1 MFENLQEKLQRA
13 FKTLRGQATLTEENI
28 DEALREIR
36 LALLEADVNFKVV
49 KQLIDQIRVKAVGQ
63 DVLTALSP
71 GEQVI
76 KIVRDELVEILGRD
90 TARMKFASQPPTVIL
105 MAGLQG
111 SGKTTTSGKLA
122 NWLKNGG
129 HRPLL
134 VSVDV
139 YRPAAREQL
148 KVVAQAVKAN
158 IYEGEVGEATP
169 GPRDPRAKE
178 ARREAINTGSDV
190 LIVDTAGRLHID
202 DQLMDE
208 MQLLKRLLNP
218 QEILFVADAMTGQD
232 AVNSADEFH
241 KKLSLTGVV
250 LTKMDGDARGGAAL
264 SIRQVTGQPIKFI
277 GVGEK
282 YDALEPFHPDRIV
295 SRILGM
301 GDILSL
307 IERAESQID
316 KKKAQEMATK
326 ALTGDGFS
334 LEDFRDQ
341 LRQVKKM
348 GSMKSL
354 LGMLPSIGPFSG
366 LQKAADNVDEGQINR
381 VEAIINSMTTHERNH
396 HEVINGS
403 RRKRIARGSGTTVQ
417 EVNNLLRQY
426 AQMKK
431 MFKQMGK
438 TVAPR
443 TGLFHQLQGQP
454 AHGVAGIDF
463 HHRLEPAIALGCAID
478 EGVDANRPDIAGALQ
493 FRFEQR
499 KDVAIEALEAA
510 RNVRRFAEQRGYV
523 RRYAAA
529 VVGRRPVGP
538 ELSLA
543 VIDQAGVAAEL
554 QVARPHLQLDGEIQ
568 RALQP
573 GFDDHLSAILQGT
586 GQPLLLCR
594 QHL

>member
-1 MFENLQEKLQRA
+1 MFENLSEKLQRA
-13 FKTLRGQATLTEENI
+13 FKTLRGEAVLNEENI
-28 DEALREIR
+28 QEAMRQIR

-49 KQLIDQIRVKAVGQ
+49 KQLIDQIQAKAVGQ
-63 DVLTALSP
+63 EVMTALSP

-76 KIVRDELVEILGRD
+76 KIVRDELVAVLGQD
-90 TARMKFASQPPTVIL
+90 TARMKFASQPPTVVL

-148 KVVAQAVKAN
+148 RVVAQAIKAN
-158 IYEGEVGEATP
+158 IYEGQVTEFNTATVE
-169 GPRDPRAKE
+169 RLAKE
-178 ARREAINTGSDV
+178 ARREAINTGCDV

-202 DQLMDE
+202 EQLMDE
-208 MQLLKRLLNP
+208 MQSLKRLMNP
-218 QEILFVADAMTGQD
+218 QEVLFVADAMTGQD
-232 AVNSADEFH
+232 AVRSADEFH

-264 SIRQVTGQPIKFI
+264 SIRHVTGQPIKFLGI
-277 GVGEK
+277 GEK

-307 IERAESQID
+307 IEKAEQHVD
-316 KKKAQEMATK
+316 KKKAQEIATK
-326 ALTGDGFS
+326 ALAGDGFS

-348 GSMKSL
+348 GSLQSL
-354 LGMLPSIGPFSG
+354 MGMLPSIGPFSG
-366 LQKAADNVDEGQINR
+366 LQKAADRVDEKQINR
-381 VEAIINSMTTHERNH
+381 VEAIINSMTMHERNH

-403 RRKRIARGSGTTVQ
+403 RRKRISRGSGTTVQ

-438 TVAPR
+438 PSFAR
-443 TGLFHQLQGQP
+443 RM
-454 AHGVAGIDF
+454 AGMK
-463 HHRLEPAIALGCAID
+463 L
-478 EGVDANRPDIAGALQ
+478 
-493 FRFEQR
+493 
-499 KDVAIEALEAA
+499 
-510 RNVRRFAEQRGYV
+510 
-523 RRYAAA
+523 
-529 VVGRRPVGP
+529 
-538 ELSLA
+538 
-543 VIDQAGVAAEL
+543 
-554 QVARPHLQLDGEIQ
+554 
-568 RALQP
+568 P
-573 GFDDHLSAILQGT
+573 GM
-586 GQPLLLCR
+586 
-594 QHL
+594 

>member
-13 FKTLRGQATLTEENI
+13 FKSLRGQAKLSEENI
-28 DEALREIR
+28 AEALREIR
-36 LALLEADVNFKVV
+36 LGLLEADVNFKVV
-49 KQLIDQIRVKAVGQ
+49 KELIDRIQAKAVGQ
-63 DVLTALSP
+63 EVLTALSP

-76 KIVRDELVEILGRD
+76 KIVRDELVETLGKD
-90 TARMKFASQPPTVIL
+90 TSRMKFASQPPTVVL

-122 NWLKNGG
+122 HWFKAGG

-148 KVVAQAVKAN
+148 KVVAQAIKAN
-158 IYEGEVGEATP
+158 IYEGEVGEANTAAVE
-169 GPRDPRAKE
+169 GLAKE

-208 MQLLKRLLNP
+208 MQLLKKQLNP
-218 QEILFVADAMTGQD
+218 SEILFVADAMTGQD

-241 KKLSLTGVV
+241 KKLSLTGIV

-307 IERAESQID
+307 IEKVESQVD
-316 KKKAQEMATK
+316 KKKSQDLAAK
-326 ALTGDGFS
+326 ALSGDGFS

-348 GSMKSL
+348 GSLKSII
-354 LGMLPSIGPFSG
+354 GMLPSVGAFSG
-366 LQKAADNVDEGQINR
+366 MQKAADNVDEKQVNR
-381 VEAIINSMTTHERNH
+381 VEAIINSMTSYERDH

-426 AQMKK
+426 DQMKK

-438 TVAPR
+438 PSFAR
-443 TGLFHQLQGQP
+443 RL
-454 AHGVAGIDF
+454 AGM
-463 HHRLEPAIALGCAID
+463 
-478 EGVDANRPDIAGALQ
+478 
-493 FRFEQR
+493 
-499 KDVAIEALEAA
+499 KM
-510 RNVRRFAEQRGYV
+510 
-523 RRYAAA
+523 
-529 VVGRRPVGP
+529 
-538 ELSLA
+538 
-543 VIDQAGVAAEL
+543 
-554 QVARPHLQLDGEIQ
+554 
-568 RALQP
+568 P
-573 GFDDHLSAILQGT
+573 GM
-586 GQPLLLCR
+586 
-594 QHL
+594 

>member
-1 MFENLQEKLQRA
+1 MFENLSEKLQRT
-13 FKTLRGQATLTEENI
+13 FKTLRGQAVLNEDNI
-28 DEALREIR
+28 QESLREIR
-36 LALLEADVNFKVV
+36 LALLEADVSFKAV
-49 KQLIDQIRVKAVGQ
+49 KQLVDKIGDKALGKEVM
-63 DVLTALSP
+63 TALSP

-76 KIVRDELVEILGRD
+76 KIVRDELVALLGQD
-90 TARMKFASQPPTVIL
+90 TARLKFASQPPTVLL

-148 KVVAQAVKAN
+148 KVVAQAIKAN
-158 IYEGEVGEATP
+158 IYEGQVSEPNTATVE
-169 GPRDPRAKE
+169 RLAKE

-208 MQLLKRLLNP
+208 MQSLKKLLNP

-232 AVNSADEFH
+232 AVRSADEFH
-241 KKLSLTGVV
+241 RKLTLTGVV

-264 SIRQVTGQPIKFI
+264 SIREVTGQPIKFI

-307 IERAESQID
+307 IEKAEQQVD
-316 KKKAQEMATK
+316 KKKAQEIATR

-348 GSMKSL
+348 GSLQSL
-354 LGMLPSIGPFSG
+354 VGMLPRVGPFSG
-366 LQKAADNVDEGQINR
+366 LQQAADKVDDKQVNR
-381 VEAIINSMTTHERNH
+381 VEAIINSMTTYERNH

-438 TVAPR
+438 PSFAR
-443 TGLFHQLQGQP
+443 RL
-454 AHGVAGIDF
+454 AGMKF
-463 HHRLEPAIALGCAID
+463 PM
-478 EGVDANRPDIAGALQ
+478 Q
-493 FRFEQR
+493 
-499 KDVAIEALEAA
+499 
-510 RNVRRFAEQRGYV
+510 
-523 RRYAAA
+523 
-529 VVGRRPVGP
+529 
-538 ELSLA
+538 
-543 VIDQAGVAAEL
+543 
-554 QVARPHLQLDGEIQ
+554 
-568 RALQP
+568 
-573 GFDDHLSAILQGT
+573 
-586 GQPLLLCR
+586 
-594 QHL
+594 

>member
-13 FKTLRGQATLTEENI
+13 FKSLRGQATLTEENI

-49 KQLIDQIRVKAVGQ
+49 KQLIDQIRAKAVGQ
-63 DVLTALSP
+63 EVMTALSP

-76 KIVRDELVEILGRD
+76 KILRDELVDILGKD
-90 TARMKFASQPPTVIL
+90 TARVKFASQPPTVIL

-148 KVVAQAVKAN
+148 KIVAQAVKSH
-158 IYEGEVGEATP
+158 IYEGQVGEANTATVE
-169 GPRDPRAKE
+169 RLVKE
-178 ARREAINTGSDV
+178 ARREAVVSGCDV
-190 LIVDTAGRLHID
+190 MIVDTAGRLHID
-202 DQLMDE
+202 DDLMDE
-208 MQLLKRLLNP
+208 MQSLKKLLNP
-218 QEILFVADAMTGQD
+218 SEILFVADAMTGQD
-232 AVNSADEFH
+232 AVRSAEEFH

-277 GVGEK
+277 GIGEK

-307 IERAESQID
+307 IERAEQQID

-354 LGMLPSIGPFSG
+354 MGMLPSIGPFAG
-366 LQKAADNVDEGQINR
+366 LQKAADNVDEKQINR
-381 VEAIINSMTTHERNH
+381 VEAIINSMTSHERNH

-403 RRKRIARGSGTTVQ
+403 RRKRIARGSGTTIQ

-438 TVAPR
+438 PSFAR
-443 TGLFHQLQGQP
+443 RM
-454 AHGVAGIDF
+454 AGMK
-463 HHRLEPAIALGCAID
+463 L
-478 EGVDANRPDIAGALQ
+478 
-493 FRFEQR
+493 
-499 KDVAIEALEAA
+499 
-510 RNVRRFAEQRGYV
+510 
-523 RRYAAA
+523 
-529 VVGRRPVGP
+529 
-538 ELSLA
+538 
-543 VIDQAGVAAEL
+543 
-554 QVARPHLQLDGEIQ
+554 
-568 RALQP
+568 P
-573 GFDDHLSAILQGT
+573 GM
-586 GQPLLLCR
+586 
-594 QHL
+594 

>member
-1 MFENLQEKLQRA
+1 MFENLSEKLQRA
-13 FKTLRGQATLTEENI
+13 FKALRGQAVLNEENMA
-28 DEALREIR
+28 EALRQIR
-36 LALLEADVNFKVV
+36 LALLEADVHFKVV
-49 KQLIDQIRVKAVGQ
+49 KQLIDHIQAKAVGAQ
-63 DVLTALSP
+63 VMTALSP

-76 KIVRDELVEILGRD
+76 KILRDELVEVLGKD
-90 TARMKFASQPPTVIL
+90 TARLKFSSQPPTVVL

-122 NWLKNGG
+122 NWLKQGG

-148 KVVAQAVKAN
+148 KIVAQAVKSH
-158 IYEGEVGEATP
+158 IYEGQVTEANTATVE
-169 GPRDPRAKE
+169 RLVKE
-178 ARREAINTGSDV
+178 ARREAVVTGCDV

-208 MQLLKRLLNP
+208 MQSLKKLLNP
-218 QEILFVADAMTGQD
+218 SEILFVADAMTGQD
-232 AVNSADEFH
+232 AVRSAEEFH

-277 GVGEK
+277 GIGEK

-348 GSMKSL
+348 GSMKSIM
-354 LGMLPSIGPFSG
+354 GMLPSIGPFSG
-366 LQKAADNVDEGQINR
+366 LQKAADNVDEKQINR

-403 RRKRIARGSGTTVQ
+403 RRKRIARGSGTTIQ

-431 MFKQMGK
+431 LFKQMGK
-438 TVAPR
+438 ASFAR
-443 TGLFHQLQGQP
+443 RL
-454 AHGVAGIDF
+454 AGMK
-463 HHRLEPAIALGCAID
+463 L
-478 EGVDANRPDIAGALQ
+478 
-493 FRFEQR
+493 
-499 KDVAIEALEAA
+499 
-510 RNVRRFAEQRGYV
+510 
-523 RRYAAA
+523 
-529 VVGRRPVGP
+529 
-538 ELSLA
+538 
-543 VIDQAGVAAEL
+543 
-554 QVARPHLQLDGEIQ
+554 
-568 RALQP
+568 P
-573 GFDDHLSAILQGT
+573 GM
-586 GQPLLLCR
+586 
-594 QHL
+594 

>member
-13 FKTLRGQATLTEENI
+13 FKSLRGQAKLTEENI

-49 KQLIDQIRVKAVGQ
+49 KQLIDQIRAKAVGE

-76 KIVRDELVEILGRD
+76 KIVRDELIDLLGKD
-90 TARMKFASQPPTVIL
+90 TARMKFASQPPTVVL

-122 NWLKNGG
+122 HWFKAGG

-139 YRPAAREQL
+139 YRPAARQQL
-148 KVVAQAVKAN
+148 KVVADAGKAQ
-158 IYEGEVGEATP
+158 IYEGQVGDANTP
-169 GPRDPRAKE
+169 AQLTQAVERLVKE
-178 ARREAINTGSDV
+178 ARREAVVSGCDV

-202 DQLMDE
+202 DELMSE
-208 MQLLKRLLNP
+208 MQSLKKLLNP
-218 QEILFVADAMTGQD
+218 SEILFVADPMTGQD
-232 AVNSADEFH
+232 AVRSADEFH

-307 IERAESQID
+307 IEKAESQID
-316 KKKAQEMATK
+316 KKTASELASKAFSRD
-326 ALTGDGFS
+326 ALS
-334 LEDFRDQ
+334 LEDFRHQ
-341 LRQVKKM
+341 LRQVRKM
-348 GSMKSL
+348 GSLQSL
-354 LGMLPSIGPFSG
+354 IGMLPSVGAFSG
-366 LQKAADNVDEGQINR
+366 LQKAADKVDDKQINR
-381 VEAIINSMTTHERNH
+381 VEAIINSMTGYERNH
-396 HEVINGS
+396 HEAINGS
-403 RRKRIARGSGTTVQ
+403 RRKRIARGSGTSVQ

-431 MFKQMGK
+431 MYKQMGK
-438 TVAPR
+438 PSFAR
-443 TGLFHQLQGQP
+443 RM
-454 AHGVAGIDF
+454 AGMKF
-463 HHRLEPAIALGCAID
+463 
-478 EGVDANRPDIAGALQ
+478 
-493 FRFEQR
+493 
-499 KDVAIEALEAA
+499 
-510 RNVRRFAEQRGYV
+510 
-523 RRYAAA
+523 
-529 VVGRRPVGP
+529 
-538 ELSLA
+538 
-543 VIDQAGVAAEL
+543 
-554 QVARPHLQLDGEIQ
+554 
-568 RALQP
+568 P
-573 GFDDHLSAILQGT
+573 GM
-586 GQPLLLCR
+586 
-594 QHL
+594 